1 MIQPEWSKLLDRLG
15 VRLTW
20 EQGEC
25 FCELTKSGYR
35 INLDPR
41 LPEDTRVVILRH
53 ELQHALAGDCLPGR
67 ALELGLTPQQLNVVA
82 DAVINASLPREKL
95 VRASQSLKGPTA
107 RPITLDLFGW
117 EKNYTPSRAELAP
130 IIRQRQ
136 PNRQQKEDQQQPDQE
151 QQQSDP
157 RSDQTEE
164 LRHDPSCS
172 VDELRRAHR
181 EFVERARGEIERME
195 SASKPLPPA
204 DPRGLAARIRSLAAV
219 LAQRAYR
226 SGRGGM
232 FTYVRNYKRPGR
244 TPLTRG
250 VCREPRVKVAVLVDV
265 SGSLQKHW
273 SELHGLAHRL
283 ACGGDLEVIVFAG
296 SAAVVR
302 GRDFPT
308 IDSSDTRL
316 GPALELA
323 RDAAAVAIISDFQ
336 LSDPQS
342 LSNIHVPWI
351 AVLVGDYSVK
361 SVPAGT
367 PKVIIEL

>member
-1 MIQPEWSKLLDRLG
+1 MIPPEWSRFLDRLG

-25 FCELTKSGYR
+25 YCELTKSGYR

-67 ALELGLTPQQLNVVA
+67 ALELGLTPKQLNAVA

-95 VRASQSLKGPTA
+95 LRASQSLHGPKG

-117 EKNYTPSRAELAP
+117 DKNYTPSRAELVP
-130 IIRQRQ
+130 VIGRG
-136 PNRQQKEDQQQPDQE
+136 KSDQ
-151 QQQSDP
+151 QQQSDRQQQQSEP
-157 RSDQTEE
+157 QQPVRSDQTEE

-172 VDELRRAHR
+172 TEELRRAHR

-195 SASKPLPPA
+195 SSSKPLPPQ
-204 DPRGLAARIRSLAAV
+204 DPRGLAARVRSLAAV

-226 SGRGGM
+226 SGRGGIY
-232 FTYVRNYKRPGR
+232 TYARNYKRPGR

-250 VCREPRVKVAVLVDV
+250 VVREPRVKVAVLVDV

-273 SELHGLAHRL
+273 STLHALAQRT
-283 ACGGDLEVIVFAG
+283 ARAGDLEVVVFAG
-296 SAAVVR
+296 GAAVVR
-302 GRDFPT
+302 GRDLPS
-308 IDSSDTRL
+308 IDSSDTRI
-316 GPALELA
+316 GPALQLV
-323 RDAAAVAIISDFQ
+323 RDAAAIVVISDFR
-336 LSDPQS
+336 LSDPES
-342 LSNIHVPWI
+342 LSRIHTPWI
-351 AVLVGDYSVK
+351 AVLVGDYSRE
-361 SVPAGT
+361 SVPASV
-367 PKVIIEL
+367 PKAFIEL

>member
-1 MIQPEWSKLLDRLG
+1 MIPPEWNRLLDRLG

-25 FCELTKSGYR
+25 YCELTKSGYR

-53 ELQHALAGDCLPGR
+53 ELQHALSGDCLPGR
-67 ALELGLTPQQLNVVA
+67 AAELGLTPGQLNIVA
-82 DAVINASLPREKL
+82 DAVINAGLPREKL

-117 EKNYTPSRAELAP
+117 DKNYTPSRAELVSLV
-130 IIRQRQ
+130 RQRQ
-136 PNRQQKEDQQQPDQE
+136 PNQQQSEPQSNQQSDQQQ
-151 QQQSDP
+151 
-157 RSDQTEE
+157 RSDQTDE

-172 VDELRRAHR
+172 LDELRKAHR
-181 EFVERARGEIERME
+181 EFVDKARGEIERME
-195 SASKPLPPA
+195 SSSKPLPPA
-204 DPRGLAARIRSLAAV
+204 DPRGLAARVRSLAAV

-232 FTYVRNYKRPGR
+232 FSYTRNYKRPGR

-250 VCREPRVKVAVLVDV
+250 VVREPRVKVAVLVDV

-273 SELHGLAHRL
+273 STLHALAQRT
-283 ACGGDLEVIVFAG
+283 ARAGELEVIVFATDARLATG
-296 SAAVVR
+296 PNLPQV
-302 GRDFPT
+302 
-308 IDSSDTRL
+308 DSSDTRL
-316 GPALELA
+316 SPALELA
-323 RDAAAVAIISDFQ
+323 RDAAAVVIISDFQ
-336 LSDPQS
+336 LSDPES
-342 LSNIHVPWI
+342 LSRIHTPWI
-351 AVLVGDYSVK
+351 AVLVGDYSEQ

>member
-1 MIQPEWSKLLDRLG
+1 MIPPEWSRLLERLG

-25 FCELTKSGYR
+25 YCELTKSGYR

-67 ALELGLTPQQLNVVA
+67 ALELGLTPKQLNAVA

-95 VRASQSLKGPTA
+95 LRASQSLHGPRG

-117 EKNYTPSRAELAP
+117 DKNYTPSRAELVP
-130 IIRQRQ
+130 VIGRG
-136 PNRQQKEDQQQPDQE
+136 KSDQQQESERQ
-151 QQQSDP
+151 QQQSEP
-157 RSDQTEE
+157 QQPGRSDQTEE

-172 VDELRRAHR
+172 PDELRKAHR
-181 EFVERARGEIERME
+181 EFVERARGEIERIE

-204 DPRGLAARIRSLAAV
+204 DPRGLAARVRSLAAV

-232 FTYVRNYKRPGR
+232 FSYTRNYKRPGR

-273 SELHGLAHRL
+273 SELHALAHRL
-283 ACGGDLEVIVFAG
+283 AHAGELEVVAFAA
-296 SAAVVR
+296 SAAVVS
-302 GRDFPT
+302 GQQIPS
-308 IDSSDTRL
+308 IDSSDTRI

-323 RDAAAVAIISDFQ
+323 RDAAALVIISDFQ

-351 AVLVGDYSVK
+351 AVLVGDCSRE
-361 SVPAGT
+361 SVPADT